1 MSQAMNAFLSWFK
14 LVRFAS
20 YLKRFALVTET
31 LYMSVGAVGGF
42 AVIFLVVFYG
52 CTCMSTC

>member
-1 MSQAMNAFLSWFK
+1 MNAFLSWFK